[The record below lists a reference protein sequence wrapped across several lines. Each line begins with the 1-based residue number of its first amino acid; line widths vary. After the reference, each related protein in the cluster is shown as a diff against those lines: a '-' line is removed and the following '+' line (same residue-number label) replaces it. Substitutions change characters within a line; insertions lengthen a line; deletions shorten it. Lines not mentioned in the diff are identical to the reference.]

1 MRFHSS
7 LWILF
12 LISAFS
18 LLALKIESW
27 PHLILNLLIDRQFI
41 FFWKISVVWVLV
53 KLIYSINFQTFDSFL
68 SYKLVL
74 YLQMVQINYPT
85 KTTGELV
92 VKLNV
97 TKISIYVTQFSRD
110 VLGRVMEWWQIWL
123 DRWWSH
129 EFNAQ
134 RAWPLPCKHGGAM
147 CRAKKPGHDR
157 ISISDKSVWRTD
169 LTEAG
174 KGTTLKCPLQ

>member
-27 PHLILNLLIDRQFI
+27 LHLFLNLLIDRQFI
-41 FFWKISVVWVLV
+41 FFWKISVAWVLV

-97 TKISIYVTQFSRD
+97 TKISIYVTHFSRD
-110 VLGRVMEWWQIWL
+110 VGFMKW
-123 DRWWSH
+123 
-129 EFNAQ
+129 
-134 RAWPLPCKHGGAM
+134 K
-147 CRAKKPGHDR
+147 
-157 ISISDKSVWRTD
+157 
-169 LTEAG
+169 
-174 KGTTLKCPLQ
+174 